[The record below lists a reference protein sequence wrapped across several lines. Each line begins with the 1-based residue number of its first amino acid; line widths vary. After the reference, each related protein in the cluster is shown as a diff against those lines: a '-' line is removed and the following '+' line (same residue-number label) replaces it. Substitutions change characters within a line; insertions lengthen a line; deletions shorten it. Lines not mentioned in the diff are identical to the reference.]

1 MNAHATSVQV
11 QPSVTKRTVGDLVRA
26 LRIAGGLTVQQ
37 MAGRAGVCF
46 EAICKI
52 ERNQGVRSST
62 WQKVLAL
69 HCLRNLPALVQ
80 RENLVPPWPD
90 RVRPR

>member
-1 MNAHATSVQV
+1 MPAHAAAMQV
-11 QPSVTKRTVGDLVRA
+11 PPSATKRTVGDLVRA
-26 LRIAGGLTVQQ
+26 LRLEGELTVQQ
-37 MAGRAGVCF
+37 MASRAGVCF

-69 HCLRNLPALVQ
+69 YCLRNLPALVQ
-80 RENLVPPWPD
+80 QENLVPPWPD
-90 RVRPR
+90 RERPR